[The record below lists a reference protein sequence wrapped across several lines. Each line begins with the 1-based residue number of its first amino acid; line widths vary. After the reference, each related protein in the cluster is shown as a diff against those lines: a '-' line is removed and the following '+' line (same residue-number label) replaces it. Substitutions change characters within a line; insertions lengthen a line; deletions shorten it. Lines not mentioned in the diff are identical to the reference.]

1 MSGLSRLRI
10 EPGDANESWKRS
22 EGRTV
27 AEKFQLLSYLAGSDT
42 GAVFLTSVRV
52 AGGDSKEAA
61 IKLVYA
67 GTTDAEKQILLWTS
81 ARELNHPNLIRV
93 FEAGR
98 CEIDGMQLLY
108 IVQEYAEENLAQ
120 VLPERALTPEEARE
134 MLPPILGALQYLH
147 GKGFVHGHIQP
158 SNILAI
164 GNEVKL
170 SSDALVTLGE
180 KNRHA
185 AVASLYDP
193 PEAASGAAS
202 TAADVW
208 QLGITLTEVL
218 TQHLPACDR
227 VGPVAP
233 EIPRSIPEPFR
244 EITKHCLDV
253 DAGKRWTIAQILSCF
268 EPKRLGVVRLE
279 SPSPALTLAA
289 SEKVPSETLS
299 EKVRNEKAAS
309 VPVAFGEQ
317 TPTAKWPYWLL
328 IAAVVVI
335 ALFLVARPKSS
346 SPPVEV
352 QSTQAQ
358 QGAPAEN
365 SQPATAQSGQV
376 PAQPGPEASG
386 DEKASTSPNENGVV
400 RRVMP
405 QVSPSARRTIQ
416 GKIKVRV
423 KVEVDAAG
431 NVVKAKLESAGP
443 SRYFSRIALE
453 AAHEWK
459 FSPAQAG
466 ETGDRDWKLQFGFSR
481 AKTEASAVR
490 AKS

>member
-27 AEKFQLLSYLAGSDT
+27 ADKFQLLSYLAGSDA
-42 GAVFLTSVRV
+42 GAVFLTSIRM

-61 IKLVYA
+61 IKLIYA
-67 GTTDAEKQILLWTS
+67 GTTDAEKQILLWRS
-81 ARELNHPNLIRV
+81 ACELNHPNLIRV

-108 IVQEYAEENLAQ
+108 VVQEYAEENLAQ

-147 GKGFVHGHIQP
+147 GRGFVHGHIQP

-170 SSDALVTLGE
+170 SSDALVALDE
-180 KNRHA
+180 KNRQA
-185 AVASLYDP
+185 TVASVYDP

-202 TAADVW
+202 TAVDVW
-208 QLGITLTEVL
+208 QLGMTLIEVL
-218 TQHLPACDR
+218 TQHLPAWDR
-227 VGPVAP
+227 AGPVAP
-233 EIPRSIPEPFR
+233 EIPRSMPEPFR
-244 EITKHCLDV
+244 EITKHSLDV
-253 DAGKRWTIAQILSCF
+253 DAGKRWTIAQILGCF
-268 EPKRLGVVRLE
+268 EPKRSGVERLE
-279 SPSPALTLAA
+279 SPSPALALVTG
-289 SEKVPSETLS
+289 EKVPSE
-299 EKVRNEKAAS
+299 KNQKATS
-309 VPVAFGEQ
+309 VPFALGVQ
-317 TPTAKWPYWLL
+317 KPTAKWPYWLL

-346 SPPVEV
+346 SPQAEV
-352 QSTQAQ
+352 QSTQVEPA
-358 QGAPAEN
+358 APVGN
-365 SQPATAQSGQV
+365 PQSATSQSGQV
-376 PAQPGPEASG
+376 PTQPEPESS
-386 DEKASTSPNENGVV
+386 DEEKALTSPNENGIV

-431 NVVKAKLESAGP
+431 NVAKAKLESAGP

-453 AAHEWK
+453 AAREWK

-466 ETGDRDWKLQFGFSR
+466 ETGVREWKLQFGFSR

>member
-1 MSGLSRLRI
+1 MSGLPRLRI

-67 GTTDAEKQILLWTS
+67 GTTDAGKQILLWTS

-120 VLPERALTPEEARE
+120 VLLERALTPEEARE

-170 SSDALVTLGE
+170 SSDALVALGE
-180 KNRHA
+180 KNCQA
-185 AVASLYDP
+185 TVANVYDA
-193 PEAASGAAS
+193 PEAASSAAS

-208 QLGITLTEVL
+208 QLGMTLIEVF
-218 TQHLPACDR
+218 TQHLPAWDR
-227 VGPVAP
+227 AGPVAP
-233 EIPRSIPEPFR
+233 EVPRSMPEPFR

-253 DAGKRWTIAQILSCF
+253 DAGKRWTIAQILGCF
-268 EPKRLGVVRLE
+268 EPKRLGVERLE
-279 SPSPALTLAA
+279 SPSALALVA
-289 SEKVPSETLS
+289 SENVPRETQS
-299 EKVRNEKAAS
+299 EKLRNEKAAS
-309 VPVAFGEQ
+309 VPVAFGGQ
-317 TPTAKWPYWLL
+317 KPTAKWPYWLL

-346 SPPVEV
+346 SPPVEL
-352 QSTQAQ
+352 QSTQAPPA
-358 QGAPAEN
+358 APAEN
-365 SQPATAQSGQV
+365 SQPTAVQSGQV
-376 PAQPGPEASG
+376 PAQPEPEASG
-386 DEKASTSPNENGVV
+386 DEKASTSPNENGIV

-423 KVEVDAAG
+423 RVEVDAAG
-431 NVVKAKLESAGP
+431 NVAKAKLESAGP

-453 AAHEWK
+453 AAREWK